1 MNSVISMPK
10 TGLKSVEVITTLHSG
25 IYQSDREHAAKPIV
39 FEPTQAGIMFA
50 LDTAGYKFLSN
61 RGSYGSIGCG
71 TTAVYLIFKNG
82 ARFIVNDLD
91 DIDNELWD
99 KLPTGKLNENDV
111 MEITGNVWDGNNHIS
126 FFPENSWRYVD
137 NPVREMWDVDEWL
150 DTGSFYLAG
159 NSDEE
164 LIQLAGELEQ
174 EARNEG
180 ILLNGNAIDYLREL
194 QEKQKEEGEE

>member
-1 MNSVISMPK
+1 MNSVMSMPK

-25 IYQSDREHAAKPIV
+25 IYQSDREHAAKPVI
-39 FEPTQAGIMFA
+39 FEPTRAGIIFA
-50 LDTAGYKFLSN
+50 LDTAGYKSLSN
-61 RGSYGSIGCG
+61 CGSYGSIGCG
-71 TTAVYLIFKNG
+71 TTDVYLIFENN
-82 ARFIVNDLD
+82 ARHAINDLD

-99 KLPTGKLNENDV
+99 NLPAGKLNEDDV
-111 MEITGNVWDGNNHIS
+111 KEITGNVWDGNNHVP
-126 FFPENSWRYVD
+126 FFPEDSWRYVD

-159 NSDEE
+159 KSDDE
-164 LIQLAGELEQ
+164 LIQMAVELKQ

-180 ILLNGNAIDYLREL
+180 VLLNGDAIDYLREL